1 MTATDPENCDR
12 RWKGQEFLRKPEEAW
27 PTKIIKN
34 NHTGYDEMKRS
45 GRPKIITR
53 MENSSESV
61 CMAVTG
67 NEDIFPLE
75 PRNCSSLLRL
85 KRVLAWIN
93 RFIDNSRKQKE
104 NRTSGEL
111 LSDELKRAEVQIIHH
126 THVTEFTDEW

>member
-93 RFIDNSRKQKE
+93 RFIDNS
-104 NRTSGEL
+104 
-111 LSDELKRAEVQIIHH
+111 
-126 THVTEFTDEW
+126 